1 MNAQISFSAE
11 DIKDNL
17 STPKFP
23 KNQQVYLLE
32 KEENTLDTLKQ
43 QIDKVYNDKDTL
55 NNENINESK
64 NDKNI
69 LINSLI
75 NSNTNLELNNIYINQ
90 FSFDEKSSN
99 FLSKKEENENKENN
113 ENNNK
118 DINIINENINENL
131 NEKNNKEENNNT
143 NNNQEEEKNDN
154 EIKYINIL
162 TNEDMEKNDDSI
174 FDYELP
180 LDSDNTP
187 EFFKMDDFPENNE
200 RKKEIDEK
208 NSEKKLRIEGI
219 PKSKK
224 EKNSKEKIEKLN
236 LTPQKK
242 IKNKMDRITNCE
254 QLKENRNEIL
264 KIKEKQKDKAYS
276 VVKFNTSNKKSNKI
290 FKLPK
295 ITHHKTILSQNYLIK
310 PSIEF
315 MRLLEENEEEQNNS
329 LTERNNNK
337 SNNLNTNNNSLKNTN
352 FTSKDINN
360 KKCDDKIKSND
371 NGLIK
376 PFTIEQSSDNNKNNN
391 LNNEE
396 NIYQKIKVN
405 SNILKDNTISYQ
417 NKRNRRN
424 RNSMNFIKRNNNF
437 LNFNTEIDKT
447 KIIYEKNLS
456 NNDSRSFS
464 ISQKENESHSHSR
477 NYKELNNNINNG
489 TVASTN
495 YLMNKR
501 LKNCVILLSKN
512 KNVNIFN
519 ECLNHDNSLKNFTL
533 YENENFSQRSL
544 DKNMAGKT
552 ERSSPFRKSKIRDSF
567 ILKTSSYK
575 KFILNKDKL
584 NDYNSNKNLINN
596 TMKNGGTKNFEGY
609 NIFENIE
616 EIKKEKYVKEKIN
629 QSNIK
634 NNAVISR
641 NYINNTIFKN
651 KGNLTQRNKDIG
663 PANIYSKKII
673 FIPNANNNNE
683 TNNNN
688 YTNRLKQYTLGYIPN
703 KNKTLKKR
711 EINKSY
717 LIPKE
722 KNIKILNIEKNNNI
736 NEDKE
741 KKKYKEYF
749 HEILS
754 NININKSITK
764 TKSNLNNNNNN
775 MKQKEQKEQKEK
787 HKIRKII
794 QLSNLDIKTMK
805 NKTIEPT
812 NKVKNKKFNSKFIL
826 NKINSNKIKNNNY
839 IKNNKDN
846 NTNNNYLFSL
856 TKSSKNLLEKF
867 KNNILNYSINRN
879 NRINQVKNEV
889 SLFIGDNNKKFK
901 KIINEKKSLVNS
913 INNNNNNK
921 INQLNKNKKTI
932 INVNQYYSSY
942 FIKK

>member
-290 FKLPK
+290 FKLTK

-575 KFILNKDKL
+575 KYILNKDKL

>member
-1 MNAQISFSAE
+1 
-11 DIKDNL
+11 
-17 STPKFP
+17 
-23 KNQQVYLLE
+23 
-32 KEENTLDTLKQ
+32 
-43 QIDKVYNDKDTL
+43 
-55 NNENINESK
+55 
-64 NDKNI
+64 
-69 LINSLI
+69 
-75 NSNTNLELNNIYINQ
+75 
-90 FSFDEKSSN
+90 
-99 FLSKKEENENKENN
+99 
-113 ENNNK
+113 
-118 DINIINENINENL
+118 
-131 NEKNNKEENNNT
+131 
-143 NNNQEEEKNDN
+143 
-154 EIKYINIL
+154 
-162 TNEDMEKNDDSI
+162 
-174 FDYELP
+174 
-180 LDSDNTP
+180 
-187 EFFKMDDFPENNE
+187 
-200 RKKEIDEK
+200 
-208 NSEKKLRIEGI
+208 
-219 PKSKK
+219 
-224 EKNSKEKIEKLN
+224 
-236 LTPQKK
+236 
-242 IKNKMDRITNCE
+242 MDRITNCE

-544 DKNMAGKT
+544 DKNMEEKT

-575 KFILNKDKL
+575 KYILNKDKL

-703 KNKTLKKR
+703 KNKTLKNR

-901 KIINEKKSLVNS
+901 KIINEKKSLINS
-913 INNNNNNK
+913 MNNNNNNK

>member
-75 NSNTNLELNNIYINQ
+75 NSNINLELNNIYINQ

-99 FLSKKEENENKENN
+99 FLSKKEENDNKENN

-290 FKLPK
+290 FKLTK

-376 PFTIEQSSDNNKNNN
+376 PFTIEQSSDNNDKNNN

-437 LNFNTEIDKT
+437 LNFNTEIDKN

-544 DKNMAGKT
+544 DKNMEEKT

-575 KFILNKDKL
+575 KYILNKDKL

-913 INNNNNNK
+913 INNNNNK

>member
-75 NSNTNLELNNIYINQ
+75 NNNTNLELNNIYINQ

-118 DINIINENINENL
+118 NINIINENINENI

-180 LDSDNTP
+180 LDSDNTQ

-290 FKLPK
+290 FKLTK

-360 KKCDDKIKSND
+360 KKSDDKIKSND

-544 DKNMAGKT
+544 DKNMEEKT

-634 NNAVISR
+634 NNTAISR
-641 NYINNTIFKN
+641 NYINNIIFKN

-764 TKSNLNNNNNN
+764 TKSNLNNNNN

-913 INNNNNNK
+913 INNNNNK

>member
-75 NSNTNLELNNIYINQ
+75 NSNINLELNNIYINQ

-596 TMKNGGTKNFEGY
+596 TMKNIGNKNFNGY

-634 NNAVISR
+634 NNTAISR
-641 NYINNTIFKN
+641 NHINNIIFKN

-688 YTNRLKQYTLGYIPN
+688 YPNRLKQYTLGYVRN
-703 KNKTLKKR
+703 KNKTLKNR

-794 QLSNLDIKTMK
+794 QLSNLDINTMK
-805 NKTIEPT
+805 NKTIEQT

-826 NKINSNKIKNNNY
+826 NKINSNKIKINNY

-901 KIINEKKSLVNS
+901 KIINEKKSFVNS
-913 INNNNNNK
+913 INNNNNK

>member
-290 FKLPK
+290 FKLTK

-575 KFILNKDKL
+575 KYILNKDKL

-913 INNNNNNK
+913 INNNNNK

>member
-75 NSNTNLELNNIYINQ
+75 NSNINLELNNIYINQ

-99 FLSKKEENENKENN
+99 FLSKKEENDNKENN

-575 KFILNKDKL
+575 KYILNKDKL

-794 QLSNLDIKTMK
+794 QLSNLDINTMK
-805 NKTIEPT
+805 NKTIEQT

-913 INNNNNNK
+913 INNNNNK

>member
-290 FKLPK
+290 FKLTK

-575 KFILNKDKL
+575 KYILNKDKL

-596 TMKNGGTKNFEGY
+596 TMKNIGNKNFTGY

-634 NNAVISR
+634 NNAAISR
-641 NYINNTIFKN
+641 NYINNIIFKN

>member
-219 PKSKK
+219 PKSKE

-575 KFILNKDKL
+575 KYILNKDKL

-736 NEDKE
+736 NKNKE

-913 INNNNNNK
+913 INNNNNK

>member
-1 MNAQISFSAE
+1 MNPQISFSAE

-23 KNQQVYLLE
+23 KNQPAYLIE

-64 NDKNI
+64 NEKNI
-69 LINSLI
+69 LENSLANSLI
-75 NSNTNLELNNIYINQ
+75 NLELNNLYINQ

-519 ECLNHDNSLKNFTL
+519 ECL
-533 YENENFSQRSL
+533 
-544 DKNMAGKT
+544 
-552 ERSSPFRKSKIRDSF
+552 
-567 ILKTSSYK
+567 
-575 KFILNKDKL
+575 
-584 NDYNSNKNLINN
+584 
-596 TMKNGGTKNFEGY
+596 
-609 NIFENIE
+609 FEN
-616 EIKKEKYVKEKIN
+616 
-629 QSNIK
+629 
-634 NNAVISR
+634 
-641 NYINNTIFKN
+641 
-651 KGNLTQRNKDIG
+651 
-663 PANIYSKKII
+663 
-673 FIPNANNNNE
+673 
-683 TNNNN
+683 
-688 YTNRLKQYTLGYIPN
+688 
-703 KNKTLKKR
+703 
-711 EINKSY
+711 
-717 LIPKE
+717 
-722 KNIKILNIEKNNNI
+722 
-736 NEDKE
+736 
-741 KKKYKEYF
+741 
-749 HEILS
+749 
-754 NININKSITK
+754 
-764 TKSNLNNNNNN
+764 
-775 MKQKEQKEQKEK
+775 QK
-787 HKIRKII
+787 
-794 QLSNLDIKTMK
+794 
-805 NKTIEPT
+805 
-812 NKVKNKKFNSKFIL
+812 
-826 NKINSNKIKNNNY
+826 
-839 IKNNKDN
+839 
-846 NTNNNYLFSL
+846 
-856 TKSSKNLLEKF
+856 
-867 KNNILNYSINRN
+867 
-879 NRINQVKNEV
+879 
-889 SLFIGDNNKKFK
+889 
-901 KIINEKKSLVNS
+901 
-913 INNNNNNK
+913 
-921 INQLNKNKKTI
+921 
-932 INVNQYYSSY
+932 
-942 FIKK
+942 